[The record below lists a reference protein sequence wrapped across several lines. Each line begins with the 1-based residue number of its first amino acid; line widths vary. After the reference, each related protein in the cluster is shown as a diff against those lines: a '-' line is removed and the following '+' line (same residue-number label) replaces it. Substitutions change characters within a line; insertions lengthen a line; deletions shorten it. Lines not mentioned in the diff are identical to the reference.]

1 MASAGRILIMPK
13 GNYDS
18 SVTYEMLDLVFNKGA
33 SWLAKKTVVGIE
45 PSDDTSEHWF
55 KMCASTDLTELLQ
68 RIAALEAQM
77 LGTISLDDIDL
88 SGYALKTELANYA
101 TKAELYTVNLNLNGL
116 DGRLDTIEPTVSSL
130 VSSMASVSGVKFY
143 TGTLDDNGTNRDR
156 RVPCSFP
163 PKLVFVIGRNKT
175 TTKDDA
181 SVTIAIPDSGFGSTF
196 FKGTDMLC
204 APINVTRS
212 GNDVILS
219 YNNNENM
226 QPTYACYNAQMTY
239 KYLCIG

>member
-13 GNYDS
+13 GDWNAET
-18 SVTYEMLDLVFNKGA
+18 TYEMLDLVFHSGA
-33 SWLAKKTVVGIE
+33 SWVAKKNVVGIA
-45 PSDDTSEHWF
+45 PSDASVEHWM
-55 KMCASTDLTELLQ
+55 KMCESVDLTEIIM
-68 RIAALEAQM
+68 RIAALESQM

-101 TKAELYTVNLNLNGL
+101 TKSDLYTVNLNLNGL
-116 DGRLDTIEPTVSSL
+116 DGRLDAIEPTVSSL

-156 RVPCSFP
+156 RIPCSFP

-239 KYLCIG
+239 KYICIG